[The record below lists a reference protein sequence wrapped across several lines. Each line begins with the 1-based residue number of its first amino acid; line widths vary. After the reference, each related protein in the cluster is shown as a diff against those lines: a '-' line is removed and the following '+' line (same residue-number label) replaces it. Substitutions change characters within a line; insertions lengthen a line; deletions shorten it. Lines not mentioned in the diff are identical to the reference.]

1 VNAVSRVPERSEL
14 ALQAALEYAVA
25 SPSAELTLVM
35 RAASACLPACLP
47 SCLAKSGGEAGPVTQ
62 KRLNERRSRVAVE
75 KGAALSS
82 TIFGG
87 QGVRMAPRDLPSP
100 SASTFAGRGLRSPPV
115 VLKVSMMSECSGQ
128 PSSDDYGSNDS
139 T

>member
-1 VNAVSRVPERSEL
+1 MNAVSRVPERSEL

-87 QGVRMAPRDLPSP
+87 QGVRMAPSP
-100 SASTFAGRGLRSPPV
+100 SKLLRFDLCGPRSTKSAGGA
-115 VLKVSMMSECSGQ
+115 EGI
-128 PSSDDYGSNDS
+128 NDVRMQRAAVERRLWKQ
-139 T
+139 